1 MNFLII
7 GGDERLVCL
16 AKMLVEAGNSVRCF
30 ALDRAKL
37 PEGAEMSKAVESADC
52 VVLPLPAEGRI
63 SGTLNA
69 PFAEKTHDLS
79 EILSKIAPDTLV

>member
-1 MNFLII
+1 MNFWII

-16 AKMLVEAGNSVRCF
+16 VKMLVDAGHGVRCF
-30 ALDRAKL
+30 ALEKAKL
-37 PEGAEMSKAVESADC
+37 PEGAKMSKTVESADC

-69 PFAEKTHDLS
+69 PFA
-79 EILSKIAPDTLV
+79 